1 MGIGGDP
8 GKKKALEIALRM
20 LRVRDR
26 FESEIRARCAD
37 EGCSESEIDAAV
49 ESLRSRRFVDDRRVA
64 RNLAFK
70 LTQSKAWPPTRIEVE
85 LRHRGASE
93 EAIDDALRSLPDESI
108 TIVKFARMQ
117 KATGSALARKL
128 YSAGFSEDAVFRYL
142 ESAGG

>member
-8 GKKKALEIALRM
+8 EKTKALEVALRM

-37 EGCSESEIDAAV
+37 EGCSQSEIEAAID
-49 ESLRSRRFVDDRRVA
+49 SLRLRKFVDDRRVA
-64 RNLAFK
+64 KNLAFK
-70 LTQSKAWPPTRIEVE
+70 LTQTKAWAPARIESE

-93 EAIDDALRSLPDESI
+93 EAIDDALRSLPDESA
-108 TIVKFARMQ
+108 TLARFVRMQ
-117 KATGSALARKL
+117 RAKGSALARKL
-128 YSAGFSEDAVFRYL
+128 CSAGFSEDAVFRYL